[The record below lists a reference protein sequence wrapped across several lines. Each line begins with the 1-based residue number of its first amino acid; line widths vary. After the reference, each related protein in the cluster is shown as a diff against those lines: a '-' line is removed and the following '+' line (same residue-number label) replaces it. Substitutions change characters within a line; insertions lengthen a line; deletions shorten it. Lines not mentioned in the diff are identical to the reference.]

1 MKRLLMILGLF
12 VAGPAFSAD
21 TVTVK
26 LDDVQPHGAR
36 TNIWFEC
43 KFTIHN
49 AASTSFFTTNLFI
62 GPPGLALK
70 ISDVG
75 GRELKQ
81 GYANP
86 WISYAMNNHTIVPG
100 DNTFKE
106 PYGMGGW
113 RGHPFPLPDGVQ
125 IVRVQLEGTL
135 SWSGYTNHLTS
146 NVVEVHVP

>member
-1 MKRLLMILGLF
+1 MLMKRLLMTLGLL
-12 VAGPAFSAD
+12 VAASALAAD

-26 LDDVQPHGAR
+26 LDDVQPYGAH
-36 TNIWFEC
+36 TNIWFQC

-49 AASTSFFTTNLFI
+49 ATSTSFFTTNLFI
-62 GPPGLALK
+62 GPPGLALR
-70 ISDVG
+70 ISDLG
-75 GRELKQ
+75 GKELRRV
-81 GYANP
+81 YANG
-86 WISYAMNNHTIVPG
+86 WIYYATNNPTIAPG

-106 PYGMGGW
+106 PYGLGG
-113 RGHPFPLPDGVQ
+113 RYSDPFPLPE